1 MKKLLFTLAAVGV
14 FAGASLVTINLSSED
29 VKTATTTP
37 DVMDFEEWLLL
48 ATTTPDVM
56 DFEEWLL

>member
-29 VKTATTTP
+29 VKTASTP

-48 ATTTPDVM
+48 ASTPDVM